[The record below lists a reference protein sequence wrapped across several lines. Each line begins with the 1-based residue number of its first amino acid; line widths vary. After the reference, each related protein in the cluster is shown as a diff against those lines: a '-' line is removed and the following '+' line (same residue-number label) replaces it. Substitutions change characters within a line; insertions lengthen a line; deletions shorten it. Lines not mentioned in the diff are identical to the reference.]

1 MMPSETLGV
10 GEHVTRR
17 KTARMSLA
25 ADSKSPD
32 TLCWKQAPGEYVQLP
47 ATSWD
52 GPPLS
57 NVVRAA
63 ALLCQMLCVATLP
76 CQMLCAQR
84 LPPVNCGV
92 CDGSPLSN
100 VVCVAAL
107 LCQMLCVG
115 RRSSVKC
122 GVCVTALLCQMWC
135 VRRLSSAKCC
145 VWHPSSVK

>member
-84 LPPVNCGV
+84 LPLSIVV
-92 CDGSPLSN
+92 CVTAPLCQMWCVRRLSSVKCCVWDGAPLSN
-100 VVCVAAL
+100 V
-107 LCQMLCVG
+107 
-115 RRSSVKC
+115 
-122 GVCVTALLCQMWC
+122 VCVTALLCQMWC
-135 VRRLSSAKCC
+135 VWRLSSAKCC
-145 VWHPSSVK
+145 VWHLPSVK